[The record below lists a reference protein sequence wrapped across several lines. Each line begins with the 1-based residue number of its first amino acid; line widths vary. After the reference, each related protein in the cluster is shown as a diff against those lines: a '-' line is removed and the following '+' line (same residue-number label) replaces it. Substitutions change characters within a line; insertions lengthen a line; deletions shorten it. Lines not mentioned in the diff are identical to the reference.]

1 MNDCF
6 PTMSLHGLLNYTLQS
21 YFDDEDQK
29 EYIYKEPKVTSLPEI
44 CERISNIYGEKY
56 GKEIIKLI
64 QDSKKVINFSTQQY
78 KGR

>member
-1 MNDCF
+1 MD
-6 PTMSLHGLLNYTLQS
+6 MIQLLLNYTLQS

-64 QDSKKVINFSTQQY
+64 QDSKKVINVQF
-78 KGR
+78 KRLKNHD

>member
-1 MNDCF
+1 MD
-6 PTMSLHGLLNYTLQS
+6 MIQLLLNYTLQS

-64 QDSKKVINFSTQQY
+64 QDSKKVINVQF
-78 KGR
+78 KRLANHA